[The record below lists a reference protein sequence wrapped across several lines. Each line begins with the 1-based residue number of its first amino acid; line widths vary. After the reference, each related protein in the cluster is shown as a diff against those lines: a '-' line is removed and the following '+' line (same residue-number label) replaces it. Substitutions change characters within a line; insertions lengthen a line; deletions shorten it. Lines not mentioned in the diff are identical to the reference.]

1 MHVFALSET
10 GHGTGQKSTHDLHLY
25 HLSDMIVHMAKV
37 GRPSKYSPEIADE
50 ICIRLACGESMRS
63 VCLDKDMPA
72 MPTVWRWIRE
82 RDEFRKQYDRAKH
95 ESADVHAEEILDI
108 ADDSV
113 GDVPRDR
120 LRIDARKWIASK
132 LKPKKYGD
140 KASLDVDTGRDIKIT
155 IGGDSGAE

>member
-1 MHVFALSET
+1 MPRT
-10 GHGTGQKSTHDLHLY
+10 
-25 HLSDMIVHMAKV
+25 
-37 GRPSKYSPEIADE
+37 GRPSKYSQELADI
-50 ICIRLACGESMRS
+50 ICTRLACGESMRS

-95 ESADVHAEEILDI
+95 ESADVHAEEMVDI
-108 ADDSV
+108 ADH
-113 GDVPRDR
+113 GEDVARDR
-120 LRIDARKWIASK
+120 LRIDTRKWVASK

-155 IGGDSGAE
+155 IGGDSDVV

>member
-1 MHVFALSET
+1 
-10 GHGTGQKSTHDLHLY
+10 
-25 HLSDMIVHMAKV
+25 MITSMAKV
-37 GRPSKYSPEIADE
+37 GRPSKYSQELADI
-50 ICIRLACGESMRS
+50 ICTRLACGESMRS

-95 ESADVHAEEILDI
+95 ESADVHAEEMVDI
-108 ADDSV
+108 ADH
-113 GDVPRDR
+113 GEDVARDR
-120 LRIDARKWIASK
+120 LRIDTRKWVASK

-155 IGGDSGAE
+155 IGGDSDVV